1 MSITLSK
8 DEKVSLAKAAS
19 VSLAKSG
26 GAPQTQAAAGAAMTA
41 AMAAGAA
48 DMPAAA
54 AVASIHN
61 VAMAI
66 GWSAV
71 EKSGFFGRFFGKEID
86 LDASCIAV
94 DRNGDV
100 VDVVFYNKP
109 SGCGDQVRHSGDD
122 RTGEASGDNELIYVK
137 LDTMPPDITQLF
149 FVITSYEGQN
159 FNDIKNAYCRLIDYD
174 TKTEL
179 IHYNISGSGS
189 HTAMVMCKL
198 IREPAG
204 WAMQAIGANAMGTTP
219 SSMFKEVLKYV

>member
-8 DEKVSLAKAAS
+8 GEKVSLAKAAS

-26 GAPQTQAAAGAAMTA
+26 DAPQTAVQAQAAAGAAAGMSA
-41 AMAAGAA
+41 VMAAA
-48 DMPAAA
+48 
-54 AVASIHN
+54 IHN

-71 EKSGFFGRFFGKEID
+71 EKSGFLSRFFGKEID

-94 DRNGDV
+94 DSNGDV

-109 SGCGDQVRHSGDD
+109 SGCNGQIRHSGDD

-137 LDTMPPDITQLF
+137 LDTLPPTITQLF

-159 FNDIKNAYCRLIDYD
+159 FNDIKNAYCRLINYD
-174 TKTEL
+174 TKLEL
-179 IHYNISGSGS
+179 IHYNISGSGK

-198 IREPAG
+198 VKEPAG

-219 SSMFKEVLKYV
+219 SSMFREVLKYV

>member
-8 DEKVSLAKAAS
+8 GEKVSLAKAAS

-26 GAPQTQAAAGAAMTA
+26 GAPQTQAAAGAAVTA
-41 AMAAGAA
+41 AVAAGAA
-48 DMPAAA
+48 EGMAAA
-54 AVASIHN
+54 AAQIHN

-94 DRNGDV
+94 DKNGDV

-109 SGCGDQVRHSGDD
+109 SGCGDQIRHSGDD

-159 FNDIKNAYCRLIDYD
+159 FNDIKNAYCRLINYD